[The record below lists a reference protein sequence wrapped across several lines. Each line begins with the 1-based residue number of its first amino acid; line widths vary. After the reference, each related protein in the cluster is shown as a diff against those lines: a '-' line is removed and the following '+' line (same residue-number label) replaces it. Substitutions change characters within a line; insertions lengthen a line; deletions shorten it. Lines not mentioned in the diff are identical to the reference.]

1 MLKSS
6 LKPMAIKLHIG
17 GQEIRPGWKILDIES
32 RPEVDFV
39 GDASCLDQFADHSI
53 EAIYASHILEHFHYQ
68 LDQELNKTL
77 AEWHRVLTPG
87 GSLYLSVPDMDIL
100 CHLYTRPNATLQDK
114 YSIMRVL
121 FGGQLN
127 PYDVHRSG
135 FNFAILSAYLEK
147 AGFQELDQVANFD
160 LFNDHSKSTLM
171 GMPISLNVIARR

>member
-1 MLKSS
+1 MGK
-6 LKPMAIKLHIG
+6 KLHIG
-17 GQEIRPGWKILDIES
+17 GQEVQPGWQILDIES

-39 GDASCLDQFADHSI
+39 CNAGSLEQFEACSA

-68 LDQELNKTL
+68 LDQELNRTL
-77 AEWHRVLTPG
+77 AEWYRVLKPG
-87 GSLYLSVPDMDIL
+87 GHLYLSVPDMDIL
-100 CHLYTRPNATLQDK
+100 CRLYTRPDATPQNK

-135 FNFAILSAYLEK
+135 FNFDILSAYLEK
-147 AGFQELDQVANFD
+147 AGFQGLAQVADFN

-171 GMPISLNVIARR
+171 GVPISLNVIACK